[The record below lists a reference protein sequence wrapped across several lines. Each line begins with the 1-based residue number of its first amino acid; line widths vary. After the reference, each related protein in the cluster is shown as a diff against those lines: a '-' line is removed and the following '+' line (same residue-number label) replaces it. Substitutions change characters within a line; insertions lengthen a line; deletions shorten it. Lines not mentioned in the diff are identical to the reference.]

1 MNIFRKTS
9 QTTSP
14 RMGEDKADLE
24 NLLPK
29 GQETPPKLEPLH
41 ASEKPRLILG
51 LPVQLVAGASYC
63 AGEMHQLVLYIA
75 DHPDPICYKLAK
87 GGDGLHLAWRLTI
100 DADHCVQLLRAWCC
114 STKRHS
120 AALTFTPP

>member
-9 QTTSP
+9 QMNPP

-41 ASEKPRLILG
+41 AAEKPRLILG
-51 LPVQLVAGASYC
+51 LPVQLVAGSAYC
-63 AGEMHQLVLYIA
+63 AGESALSSVTFP
-75 DHPDPICYKLAK
+75 DHPNLNCYSWQMAVT
-87 GGDGLHLAWRLTI
+87 GPFG
-100 DADHCVQLLRAWCC
+100 
-114 STKRHS
+114 
-120 AALTFTPP
+120 